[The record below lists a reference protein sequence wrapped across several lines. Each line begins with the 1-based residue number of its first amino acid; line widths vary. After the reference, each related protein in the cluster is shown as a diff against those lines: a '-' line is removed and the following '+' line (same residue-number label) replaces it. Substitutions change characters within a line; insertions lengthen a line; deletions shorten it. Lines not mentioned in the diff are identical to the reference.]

1 MKTIY
6 LDEAYCCHLS
16 AEGTVQA
23 VETDLFDVLCD
34 GAVSCYRLIPAGQ
47 AWTGPDGR
55 VLSGPFVQ
63 AVVSPDAIQRQH
75 EADEAAHLEE
85 LGALIEEIYNE
96 DMEEIANV

>member
-6 LDEAYCCHLS
+6 LDEAYCCHVS
-16 AEGTVQA
+16 TEGTVQA
-23 VETDLFDVLCD
+23 VETDLFDVLCG